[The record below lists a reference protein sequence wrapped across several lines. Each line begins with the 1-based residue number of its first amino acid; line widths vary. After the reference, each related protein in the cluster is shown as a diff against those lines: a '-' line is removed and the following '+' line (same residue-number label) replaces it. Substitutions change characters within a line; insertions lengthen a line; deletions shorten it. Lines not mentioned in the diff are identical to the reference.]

1 MCFIEGNVLTVFLS
15 YNSDD
20 YNYLE
25 IDCVCILATVMFM
38 MGVPRFFLSR
48 GNRMFYHASYEICGD
63 G

>member
-25 IDCVCILATVMFM
+25 VDCVVFWQ
-38 MGVPRFFLSR
+38 LS
-48 GNRMFYHASYEICGD
+48 CL
-63 G
+63 